1 MMMNK
6 TNCGDVEVRAA
17 RRSRLRRSAVAAAA
31 ALVGLTI
38 VGCGT
43 PVSTDT
49 PRAKSADQNSTVTD
63 IAASDTAEA
72 TTLATTPVKATTPT
86 ATTLP
91 TTTAAS
97 TVPSTTL
104 PATTVA
110 PTTVAATTTT
120 DPDLTI
126 SSGTYI
132 VGSEIQ
138 PGMYR
143 VAGYWARLDA
153 SMDIIDN
160 DGVYRDG
167 FGMLN
172 VRDTDA
178 YIEISGAAMPL
189 SATRAL
195 DPSVEGF
202 TGGTYLVNWDIQ
214 PGRYRVAGTD
224 GMAYY
229 ARLDANGEIID
240 NNISDGDVIVI
251 VAARDWALSITGT
264 ITPL

>member
-1 MMMNK
+1 MMSK
-6 TNCGDVEVRAA
+6 TNCGDITARAA
-17 RRSRLRRSAVAAAA
+17 RRARRHRSATVVIAAFA
-31 ALVGLTI
+31 GLTI

-43 PVSTDT
+43 PVTTDA
-49 PRAKSADQNSTVTD
+49 PRAESADQISAVTD
-63 IAASDTAEA
+63 VAGSDIAEA
-72 TTLATTPVKATTPT
+72 TTVATTPVKPTTPT
-86 ATTLP
+86 ATTTP
-91 TTTAAS
+91 TTSAVI
-97 TVPSTTL
+97 TVPETTL
-104 PATTVA
+104 PVTTA
-110 PTTVAATTTT
+110 PPTTVPATTTT
-120 DPDLTI
+120 APDLTI

-160 DGVYRDG
+160 DGVYKDG

-202 TGGTYLVNWDIQ
+202 TSGTYLVNWDIQ
-214 PGRYRVAGTD
+214 PGRYRVSGTD
-224 GMAYY
+224 GMAYF
-229 ARLDANGEIID
+229 ARLDTNGEIID

-251 VAARDWALSITGT
+251 VAAGDWALSITGT